1 MKHTSTTI
9 HTVTCFFIRQRY
21 KKNTKIFNKNFVKNL
36 EVMAACFC
44 MHLIIRQQIYQ
55 VKCYFKSWLHTHT
68 WVDLCVYNAKEN
80 VADKVRS
87 Y

>member
-44 MHLIIRQQIYQ
+44 MHLIIRQQMYQ
-55 VKCYFKSWLHTHT
+55 EKVLFQVVATHT
-68 WVDLCVYNAKEN
+68 WVELCVYNAKEN